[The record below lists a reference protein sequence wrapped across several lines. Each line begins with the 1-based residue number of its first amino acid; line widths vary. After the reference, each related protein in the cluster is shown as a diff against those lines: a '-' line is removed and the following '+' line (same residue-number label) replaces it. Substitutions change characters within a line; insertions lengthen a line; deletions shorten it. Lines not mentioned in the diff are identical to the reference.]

1 MGDLVSQALQQ
12 IGLTD
17 ADVQKGT
24 LKTGGTAGPTYLS
37 SNPKFS
43 SAIPAKTIVI
53 NSVEE
58 LKEIVGAHGTS
69 SSGQLGALPAPW
81 PQDKN
86 GLEKHELTESDEL
99 DIYAALR
106 AIVLGQSD
114 AVNSYTGIVNA
125 RYFPLNATAYAGE
138 DIVVTADNPLII
150 EPDGHDPVIVT
161 FNSVTL
167 EQGGQIICEAPV
179 IMTVNTFIKQ

>member
-24 LKTGGTAGPTYLS
+24 ITTGGTAGPTYLS
-37 SNPKFS
+37 SNPQFS

-58 LKEIVGAHGTS
+58 LKAIVGAKAAS
-69 SSGQLGALPAPW
+69 SSQLGAVPAPW

-86 GLEKHELTESDEL
+86 TLQKHELTESDEL
-99 DIYAALR
+99 DVYSALR
-106 AIVLGQSD
+106 AIVLGHSD

-125 RYFPLNATAYAGE
+125 RYFPMSATAYAGE
-138 DIVVTADNPLII
+138 DIVVTANNPLII
-150 EPDGHDPVIVT
+150 EPHGHDPVIVT
-161 FNSVTL
+161 FNTVTL
-167 EQGGQIICEAPV
+167 EQGGQIICDAPV
-179 IMTVNTFIKQ
+179 IMTVNTFTKQ